1 MLRGFPMALSA
12 GMSAFRADWN
22 TSFASRQTASDT
34 DMIRYVCTVGQL
46 FYLKERNI
54 KIRLRVPR
62 FGYHNLPQQQHLRS
76 RLADIVGFEHCSS
89 GSASQ
94 LRQTRQ
100 LPVILFPLLAKPW
113 DPCACSRKVPRSE
126 RLGGLRENIYFWL
139 SPFRTELTQF
149 WTLCSAVVLFPFSRR
164 IATVLSCLSSIQYP
178 IVKQKHVFAL
188 CLLIRLLFQA
198 PTATLSNTVPRFAS
212 YSAPPGLPLALHYI
226 HCPTSGDRLRRRI
239 SLFLSSLSASRY
251 HTVLLS
257 LCTSRHTHSSLL
269 LHSRNFESQRLWA
282 GWSRRQRAGV
292 GVGRLLGGCYRCAAA
307 CVRFL

>member
-1 MLRGFPMALSA
+1 M
-12 GMSAFRADWN
+12 
-22 TSFASRQTASDT
+22 
-34 DMIRYVCTVGQL
+34 
-46 FYLKERNI
+46 LKESPEERTPWRAER
-54 KIRLRVPR
+54 KYL
-62 FGYHNLPQQQHLRS
+62 FLALPFSYGAYAVLDS
-76 RLADIVGFEHCSS
+76 TFCKSS
-89 GSASQ
+89 SF
-94 LRQTRQ
+94 
-100 LPVILFPLLAKPW
+100 LFP
-113 DPCACSRKVPRSE
+113 E
-126 RLGGLRENIYFWL
+126 G
-139 SPFRTELTQF
+139 
-149 WTLCSAVVLFPFSRR
+149 
-164 IATVLSCLSSIQYP
+164 LSCLSSIQYP

-198 PTATLSNTVPRFAS
+198 PTATLSNTPRFAS